1 MQDISIIGIIVA
13 VALIPD
19 RIVICACTMILPIT
33 MVTEQYNFTEEEFNI
48 YLHNHFHSLEEIDKN
63 VNSNKA

>member
-1 MQDISIIGIIVA
+1 MKVVLDA
-13 VALIPD
+13 VYNLSLIH
-19 RIVICACTMILPIT
+19 ILICACTMILPIT
-33 MVTEQYNFTEEEFNI
+33 MVKEQYNFTEEEFNI

>member
-1 MQDISIIGIIVA
+1 
-13 VALIPD
+13 
-19 RIVICACTMILPIT
+19 MILPIT
-33 MVTEQYNFTEEEFNI
+33 MVKEQYNFTEEELNI